1 MVFCVLFP
9 ILTSLNLQ
17 SQSKLYWPCTVPSF
31 GNMEGPAL
39 KLCTFIGRS
48 KLNKLFACSTLF
60 GFVRGM
66 EKKVWHF
73 KNDAE

>member
-1 MVFCVLFP
+1 
-9 ILTSLNLQ
+9 
-17 SQSKLYWPCTVPSF
+17 
-31 GNMEGPAL
+31 MEGPAL

-48 KLNKLFACSTLF
+48 KLNKLFACSTLL

-73 KNDAE
+73 TYDAERV